1 MVANFKSH
9 IELTFPFLKETKLL
23 LACSGGLD
31 SVVLSYLLRELNF
44 DFALA
49 HCNFNLRGDESNQ
62 DMEFVAKL
70 AVQLKVAFYSKS
82 FDTKN
87 EMQQRGGSVQMVA
100 RDLRYEWF
108 QELLNGN
115 HYKYILTAHHA
126 DDALE
131 TFLINLSRGTG
142 IDGLTGI
149 PHQNKKIIRPL
160 LPFSQSEIVQ
170 YASSNDIKW
179 REDSSNASTK
189 YLRNQIRHKIVPEFK
204 KTNANFLNTFL
215 STQDKLL
222 DSSLI
227 LDDVKVKLQKDLFL
241 KEDDKIKI
249 SIEKLNELR
258 PLRAYLHLLFNEF
271 GFTAWKDVQHLLEAS
286 SGKQIVSKDFR
297 LLKDRK
303 YLFLTAIRNV
313 NSKSYLISTLE
324 TSTEIPLNL
333 KIEEV
338 SRLSETDKNILYPD
352 MEKLK
357 LPLLLRKWKNGDY
370 FYPLGMNG
378 KKKLSKYFKDEKV
391 NLLAKNEQWLLC
403 TDENIVWVIGK
414 RADERFKVTP
424 KTKRIVKITWQK

>member
-1 MVANFKSH
+1 MLANFKSH

-44 DFALA
+44 DFALV

-62 DMEFVAKL
+62 DMEFVEKL
-70 AVQLKVAFYSKS
+70 AVQLMVPFYSKS
-82 FDTKN
+82 FDTEY

-100 RDLRYEWF
+100 RNLRYEWF
-108 QELLNGN
+108 QDLLKTEG
-115 HYKYILTAHHA
+115 YEYVITAHHA

-149 PHQNKKIIRPL
+149 PHQNEKIIRPL

-170 YASSNDIKW
+170 YASSNEIKW

-189 YLRNQIRHKIVPEFK
+189 YLRNQIRHKIVPELK
-204 KTNANFLNTFL
+204 ETNTNFLNNFL

-222 DSSLI
+222 DSSSI

-241 KEDDKIKI
+241 KEDDKIKVH
-249 SIEKLNELR
+249 IEKLNKLR

-271 GFTAWKDVQHLLEAS
+271 GFTAWKDVQHLLQAS
-286 SGKQIVSKDFR
+286 SGKEIVSEDFR

-303 YLFLTAIRNV
+303 HLFLTPIRNEDL
-313 NSKSYLISTLE
+313 KSYLIPSFAN
-324 TSTEIPLNL
+324 STEIPLKL
-333 KIEEV
+333 EIEEV
-338 SRLSETDKNILYPD
+338 SSLSETGKNILYAD

-391 NLLAKNEQWLLC
+391 NLLAKNEQWLLSSN
-403 TDENIVWVIGK
+403 ENIVWVIGR

-424 KTKRIVKITWQK
+424 KTKRIVKITWHS